1 MNVPNQPDL
10 FTGTNQP
17 IAPPAP
23 SVACAALS
31 ALEQE
36 AAYVLPILCRYWT
49 QATNRNDW
57 RQLADWLDVLADNA
71 TRYKSP
77 ALLDEY
83 HLLLLLA
90 TQYRKGGNP

>member
-1 MNVPNQPDL
+1 MSKATQQPEL
-10 FTGTNQP
+10 FPTLPSTS
-17 IAPPAP
+17 PAP
-23 SVACAALS
+23 TGAGAALS

-49 QATNRNDW
+49 QATTRNDW
-57 RQLADWLDVLADNA
+57 RQLADWLDVLSDNA
-71 TRYKSP
+71 ARYKSP

-90 TQYRKGGNP
+90 TKHRKGGNP